1 MEARV
6 NYLNDIIN
14 QRVDTAGLRINQH
27 VIDQQNKFLQLL
39 KEVKTQQLSA
49 FSAEIDA
56 AVLQS
61 INEKLQSYTT
71 SKISDIEQIGSDMME
86 SLDTLFR
93 DLKTELRHQR
103 EEILNS

>member
-14 QRVDTAGLRINQH
+14 HRVDTASLHINQH

-49 FSAEIDA
+49 FSAEIDV

-61 INEKLQSYTT
+61 INEKLQS

-86 SLDTLFR
+86 SLDILF
-93 DLKTELRHQR
+93 
-103 EEILNS
+103 